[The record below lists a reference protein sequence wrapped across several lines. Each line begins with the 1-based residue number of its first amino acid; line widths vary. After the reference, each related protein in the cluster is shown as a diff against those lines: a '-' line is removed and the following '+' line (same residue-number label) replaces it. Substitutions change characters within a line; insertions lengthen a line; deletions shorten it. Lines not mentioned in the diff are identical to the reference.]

1 MTAAEVARVLEESDA
16 LLQGHFEL
24 RSGLHS
30 GQYFQCA
37 NVLRYP
43 RRAELLCR
51 ALAGRVRAAPG
62 DAARVEAVIAPALGG
77 ILVGHEMARA
87 LDTPS
92 IFAEKEEGR
101 LVLRRFAIRRGERY
115 LVAEDVITRGGRVQE
130 TVDLVEAAGGVV
142 TAIAALVDR
151 SGGKARFRAPLFS
164 LLEMEPVAYEPAACP
179 LCRAGQPL
187 RHPGS

>member
-1 MTAAEVARVLEESDA
+1 MTSVEVVRVLEESEA
-16 LLQGHFEL
+16 LLRGHFEL

-30 GQYFQCA
+30 GEYFQCA

-43 RRAELLCR
+43 CRAEQLCR
-51 ALAGRVRAAPG
+51 ALAERVRTASG
-62 DAARVEAVIAPALGG
+62 DAARVDGVIAPALGG

-87 LDTPS
+87 LGTPS

-101 LVLRRFAIRRGERY
+101 LALRRFAIKPGDRY
-115 LVAEDVITRGGRVQE
+115 VVAEDVITRGGRVQE
-130 TVDLVEAAGGVV
+130 TVDIVEAAGGVV
-142 TAIAALVDR
+142 TAIATLVDR

-164 LLEMEPVAYEPAACP
+164 LLKIEPVTYESAACP
-179 LCRAGQPL
+179 LCQAGHPL